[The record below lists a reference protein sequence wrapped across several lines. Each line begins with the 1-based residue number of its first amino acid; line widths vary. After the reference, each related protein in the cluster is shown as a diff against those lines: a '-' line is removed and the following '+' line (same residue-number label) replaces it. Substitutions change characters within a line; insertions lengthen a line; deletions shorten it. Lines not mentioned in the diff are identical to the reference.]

1 MTVPTGDGETNGK
14 SPPEPPGGPG
24 GDPASEP
31 LEVVTVQ
38 AGSRYPDLYVERL
51 RNMVARHL
59 PLPHRF
65 VVWAD
70 RLAGPSPRRF
80 GADIE
85 ARDLSGWGL
94 PGTRNKLRLFD
105 PEVGGIRPFFFLDMT
120 LVIRKSLLPLV
131 ARGRSTRASLVAV
144 QDWNYPTLNSSVMWI
159 NPDQHSAHVWESW
172 LATGQH
178 SWTKRGDQNYV
189 NEIFRTASPEALTFW
204 AKGQVVSYKTLRK
217 RAAKDPAGAL
227 AAAERATILKF
238 HGMPKPPDV
247 LNLRAHPR
255 STVLRHPFRP
265 RLWTFLADDIREHW
279 R

>member
-1 MTVPTGDGETNGK
+1 VTPPAGALSPDG
-14 SPPEPPGGPG
+14 
-24 GDPASEP
+24 P
-31 LEVVTVQ
+31 LDVVTVQ

-59 PLPHRF
+59 PVPHRF

-70 RLAGPSPRRF
+70 RLTGASPRRL
-80 GADIE
+80 GPDIE

-105 PEVGGIRPFFFLDMT
+105 PEVGGTRPFLFLDMT

-131 ARGRSTRASLVAV
+131 ERGRSTRASLVAV
-144 QDWNYPTLNSSVMWI
+144 QDWNYPTLNSSVMWVR
-159 NPDQHSAHVWESW
+159 PDENTSRVWESW

-178 SWTKRGDQNYV
+178 TWTKRGDQNYV
-189 NEIFRTASPEALTFW
+189 NEVFRRTSPEALSFW
-204 AKGQVVSYKTLRK
+204 AKGRIVSYKVLRK
-217 RAAKDPAGAL
+217 QASRDPDGARE
-227 AAAERATILKF
+227 AAAQAVIIKF

-247 LNLRAHPR
+247 LNPRAHLR
-255 STVLRHPFRP
+255 STVLRHPLRP
-265 RLWTFLADDIREHW
+265 HLWTFLASEIRQHW